1 MRTKVLLALALLAGC
16 GDRDAAWDASLS
28 PSTRAYGL
36 EGSVALVDE
45 SAGRVVMVS
54 AGGDLEA
61 KPISV
66 PIEGGFVAAAASPDG
81 GRFFV
86 LSRGDVPRRSPS
98 DRPPSVRVVGG
109 HSGDGAGER
118 YVLSDPLSSL
128 AVDPSGRFVVAYPSG
143 DDVSFVQNPNELIV
157 IDADR
162 GSAEGNPVPVTLRSF
177 GGRPQA
183 LSFTPPLGLPGGPRR
198 LLVVQTEQDLA
209 LVDLEAPGSGEIT
222 VRLTTG
228 GAKLS
233 PAGVAVSDGEAG
245 VDDARIA
252 VRLEGDPNVVVLSF
266 EPSVPG
272 ESKHAFRPV
281 PNVVAAG
288 GVPSDVAF
296 VRTDAGE
303 RLAALVPSRKALTLA
318 DTTTGV
324 SSEIELGAAFDRM
337 SLVTDELGAE
347 SGGSGDVALV
357 WSTSAAEVALVR
369 LGITAGTPY
378 RSVERLALA
387 TPVASVR
394 DVPGSNRHCKLLA
407 SADGR
412 DLAVLDLVARTASPL
427 VAARGGTALSVSPDG
442 ERAWVRAAGSAELAL
457 VDLESLHPRNLLLD
471 RPIDNAFEIAR
482 PDGGPVLVAV
492 HPYGAITLLDAREP
506 DPLAARHYAGFLL
519 GGLPLCACC
528 LVSSPPRSR
537 PHLPWPGPTRPKACR
552 RCPVRRRCSA
562 RLPTAVWR
570 RRLRPRPWRSGRAPR
585 PTRPRA
591 RAIGHRRGSA
601 STYGRGCVSG
611 GSPARATT
619 PSAETTC

>member
-16 GDRDAAWDASLS
+16 GDRDAAWDAPL
-28 PSTRAYGL
+28 PPAPRAYGL

-45 SAGRVVMVS
+45 PAGRLVVVS

-61 KPISV
+61 RPRSV
-66 PIEGGFVAAAASPDG
+66 PIEGGFVDAAASSDG
-81 GRFFV
+81 ARLFV
-86 LSRGDVPRRSPS
+86 LARGDVPRRSPS
-98 DRPPSVRVVGG
+98 DRPPTVQVVGG
-109 HSGDGAGER
+109 RSGEGPGER

-143 DDVSFVQNPNELIV
+143 KDVSFVQNPNELIV

-162 GSAEGNPVPVTLRSF
+162 PAAEGANPTPVTLRSF
-177 GGRPQA
+177 GGRPRA
-183 LSFTPPLGLPGGPRR
+183 LSFTPPLGVPGGPRR

-209 LVDLEAPGSGEIT
+209 LVDLEAPAAGEIT

-245 VDDARIA
+245 KDDARIA

-266 EPSVPG
+266 EQSAPG
-272 ESKHAFRPV
+272 SSQHAFRPV

-288 GVPSDVAF
+288 GVPSDLAF

-303 RLAALVPSRKALTLA
+303 RLAALVPSRGALTLA
-318 DTTTGV
+318 DTVTGV
-324 SSEIELGAAFDRM
+324 TSEVELGAAFDRM
-337 SLVTDELGAE
+337 SLVTDELGE
-347 SGGSGDVALV
+347 GGGGDVALV

-394 DVPGSNRHCKLLA
+394 DVPGANRHCKLLA
-407 SADGR
+407 SSDGR

-427 VAARGGTALSVSPDG
+427 VAARGNTALSVSPDG
-442 ERAWVRAAGSAELAL
+442 ERAWVRAQGSAELAL
-457 VDLESLHPRNLLLD
+457 VDLASLHPRNLLLD
-471 RPIDNAFEIAR
+471 RPIDGAFEIAR
-482 PDGGPVLVAV
+482 PDGGPALVAV
-492 HPYGAITLLDAREP
+492 HPYGAITLLDARAP

-519 GGLPLCACC
+519 GGLP
-528 LVSSPPRSR
+528 
-537 PHLPWPGPTRPKACR
+537 
-552 RCPVRRRCSA
+552 
-562 RLPTAVWR
+562 
-570 RRLRPRPWRSGRAPR
+570 
-585 PTRPRA
+585 
-591 RAIGHRRGSA
+591 
-601 STYGRGCVSG
+601 
-611 GSPARATT
+611 
-619 PSAETTC
+619 